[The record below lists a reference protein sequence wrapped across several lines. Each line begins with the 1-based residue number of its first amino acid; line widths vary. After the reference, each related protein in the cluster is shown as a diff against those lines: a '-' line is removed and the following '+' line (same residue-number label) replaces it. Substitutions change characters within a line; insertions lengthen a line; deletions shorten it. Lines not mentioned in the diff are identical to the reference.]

1 RGRLA
6 LFFGAYATVSV
17 LKVYGAPGIN
27 WLGALPILDRAI
39 FPKYNQPVVAFCIA
53 GLAALAVD
61 RLARQP
67 SYAPSVKRV
76 VWTALA
82 TMSTIAFFVAYHW
95 SFLTGKGSAVRWMAQ
110 QLAMTVV
117 VMALFVVAA
126 VRTRRTPRSAA
137 ALFGLLLAELIFFV
151 PRN

>member
-1 RGRLA
+1 TANPWQGAVALLVPYLFNQLGRPIVPGLDGHSVTPYLGLMPVMLALLVRRGRLA

-95 SFLTGKGSAVRWMAQ
+95 SF
-110 QLAMTVV
+110 
-117 VMALFVVAA
+117 
-126 VRTRRTPRSAA
+126 
-137 ALFGLLLAELIFFV
+137 
-151 PRN
+151 

>member
-1 RGRLA
+1 
-6 LFFGAYATVSV
+6 
-17 LKVYGAPGIN
+17 
-27 WLGALPILDRAI
+27 
-39 FPKYNQPVVAFCIA
+39 VVAFCIA

-151 PRN
+151 PRNLVPRVDAFRVPPFVEYLRRDDQPARVYGLGGVLYP